1 MISLAQKLNLRV
13 IAEGV
18 ETDAQAMFLRNLNCD
33 EMQGYLFSKPIPA
46 QGIEEM
52 LSKLT
57 SA

>member
-1 MISLAQKLNLRV
+1 M
-13 IAEGV
+13 
-18 ETDAQAMFLRNLNCD
+18 ETDAQAMYLRSLNCD